1 MSSPNTIRNYL
12 NLLENN
18 PILNEVTMSKYAPG
32 KRFIISDS
40 AEGKKVKAELASQ
53 GIDVGEGYVTY
64 ADVNKLKPSQIDAT
78 VGSSKTVSYAFTTDS
93 GQTWVYNGAS
103 PPLNHLRGSA
113 TELKLTSAGETAE
126 GILGAAMFAKFIK
139 RESRERIGEV
149 TAEDVTDVLDKIH
162 AAGGKVYSTTVL
174 DSDGSSS
181 DTVSFYLSLKTTA
194 YNDLMN
200 PEMRPLL
207 EKYISSAVGYVNS
220 ERAETYARYFYLN
233 NSHDDIAIVAAGPE
247 GEKTT
252 KVDVQLVVRS
262 KNGKVRNTKLNTS
275 LKIGGIE
282 QFGQVYGTNAET
294 IVELY
299 KYFGADISAH
309 IEQFNRIK
317 ETDRI
322 GAIGYLYGQAQKE
335 MTANLSKETKGKAA
349 RFVDSLAR
357 GIIHFATLG
366 NPDVELVDFD
376 KGGFKILRF
385 NNLETKLRN
394 VNLMVKCPPVKKQ
407 PVLVICDRDDEK
419 KKLIQVR
426 CKIENVNKS
435 TAYPDGLRVRH
446 YVEKGRFLEELTKVE
461 PTKKEKSLNDI
472 VRDTE
477 TKVANISNAHVKIRP
492 PGTVSAARSKRAEA
506 PREKRK

>member
-1 MSSPNTIRNYL
+1 MSNLNTIRNYL
-12 NLLENN
+12 NLLENT
-18 PILNEVTMSKYAPG
+18 PILNEVTMSKYETG
-32 KRFIISDS
+32 KKFIISDS
-40 AEGKKVKAELASQ
+40 VEGKKIKAELTAQ
-53 GIDVGEGYVTY
+53 GVDVGDGYVIY
-64 ADVNKLKPSQIDAT
+64 ADITKLKPSQIDAT
-78 VGSSKTVSYAFTTDS
+78 VGNSKTVSYAFITSS
-93 GQTWVYNGAS
+93 GQIWVYNGTS
-103 PPLNHLRGSA
+103 PPLNHLRGSP

-139 RESRERIGEV
+139 RESRERIGKV
-149 TAEDVTDVLDKIH
+149 TAEDVIDVLDKIH
-162 AAGGKVYSTTVL
+162 AAGGKLYSTNVL
-174 DSDGSSS
+174 DSDGISS
-181 DTVSFYLSLKTTA
+181 DTISFYLSLKTTA

-220 ERAETYARYFYLN
+220 ERAESYARYFYLN
-233 NSHDDIAIVAAGPE
+233 NGHDDIAIVAAGPE

-252 KVDVQLVVRS
+252 KVDVQLVVRG

-309 IEQFNRIK
+309 VDQFNRIK

-335 MTANLSKETKGKAA
+335 MTANLNKETKGKSS
-349 RFVDSLAR
+349 RFIDSIAR

-394 VNLMVKCPPVKKQ
+394 VELIVRCPTDKKQ
-407 PVLVICDRDDEK
+407 PVLIICDKDDEK

-426 CKIENVNKS
+426 CKIENVNK
-435 TAYPDGLRVRH
+435 TETYPDGLRVRH
-446 YVEKGRFLEELTKVE
+446 YIEKGRFLEELTKVE

-472 VRDTE
+472 VNDTE
-477 TKVANISNAHVKIRP
+477 TRVANISNAHVNIRP
-492 PGTVSAARSKRAEA
+492 PGTVSTARPTRASA